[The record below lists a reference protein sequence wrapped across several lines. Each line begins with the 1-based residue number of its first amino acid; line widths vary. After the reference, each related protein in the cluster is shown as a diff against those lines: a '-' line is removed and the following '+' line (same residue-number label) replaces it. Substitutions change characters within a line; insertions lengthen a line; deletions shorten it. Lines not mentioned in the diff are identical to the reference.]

1 MTRHFRIRVA
11 LATAITFSGITS
23 VLAVTLNQAYAAP
36 KIPLIKSSSS
46 ATVSEVSKPID
57 LIRFQQGF
65 ITAGYNNDEKSF
77 LAFLDE
83 KGGQVWRINPL
94 QDQQGFITAIAAS
107 GNSIFATGIS
117 QGAVKNLPLDGA
129 SAIPS
134 PAATTPASAT
144 PTSTPTPTPGSSA
157 TKTIPLVNPDNVVVG
172 KQEIFRED
180 LNNFFVLEINSSGSV
195 ISLVNVPNNKL
206 FLPSSIATTN
216 NLKYLVGDEYPSAD
230 TKRGAL
236 YVINVEGLVTSYS
249 YGEKFTQ
256 FTKVIPRSSK
266 SVIVVGSSSDTLA
279 ERKVIGKID
288 AVSLTISTTS
298 GKIEKVMRSSG
309 ATKSALRSWDAGTGN
324 LILAGTAQEK
334 KLRESVISSFS
345 PTGSVNWST
354 RFQNSDGARVAG
366 NCIAVSLLGASK
378 SLSFTPAGAEIFL
391 YTVDAK
397 GKLQKG
403 LRVAK
408 QELISLVTTANK
420 GCALLTYSADAGAR
434 VSFL

>member
-1 MTRHFRIRVA
+1 MA

-94 QDQQGFITAIAAS
+94 QDQLGFITAIAAS

-144 PTSTPTPTPGSSA
+144 PTSTPMPTPGSSA

-180 LNNFFVLEINSSGSV
+180 LNNLFVLEINSSGSV

-236 YVINVEGLVTSYS
+236 YVINDEGLVTSYS

-366 NCIAVSLLGASK
+366 NCIAISLLGASK
-378 SLSFTPAGAEIFL
+378 SLSFAPTGAEIFL
-391 YTVDAK
+391 FTVDAK